1 MALKDVMAEVRQ
13 EIAGAGSSINEA
25 DAKAALIT
33 PILAELG
40 WRGLQRIRS
49 EYPVDQ
55 GRMRLDYA
63 LMGSG
68 TKPVGLIEAKAPR
81 EDLESHVAQVLNY
94 AFHEGVDVCV
104 LTTGIEWWLYL
115 PREKG
120 SPVERRFAEF
130 DIRRDDLDAIAAL
143 FSKCLEHRALI
154 SGDGERSAKK
164 VLASRQMEVRL
175 RKEIPLAWQRLLA
188 GPSDILVE
196 LLQEEVHEAL
206 GVKPSEELT
215 KNQLRAIVSGQR
227 PNAGT
232 ENVAMQVPPQSDRT
246 SRPPANSVRPTK
258 PGKRAPANVQE
269 IRLWGEVH
277 RIGPAY
283 EVLTTVA
290 EMVYVRH
297 SLDFRRVLQLAKY
310 HTEPSACRTP
320 HPIVDSG
327 IYVDRHVSFQESR
340 RTSRKL
346 LEFFGHDA
354 DELEIVLD
362 E

>member
-1 MALKDVMAEVRQ
+1 MPLKDVIAEVRQ
-13 EIAGAGSSINEA
+13 EIAGAGSGINEA

-94 AFHEGVDVCV
+94 AFHEGVDVCI
-104 LTTGIEWWLYL
+104 LTTGVEWWLFL

-120 SPVERRFAEF
+120 SPAERRFAEF
-130 DIRRDDLDAIAAL
+130 DIRRDDLDAVTAL
-143 FSKCLEHRALI
+143 FSECLEHRALI
-154 SGDGERSAKK
+154 SGDGERYAKK

-175 RKEIPLAWQRLLA
+175 RKEIPLAWQRLLS

-206 GVKPSEELT
+206 GVKPSEELI

-227 PNAGT
+227 PNAET
-232 ENVAMQVPPQSDRT
+232 ENVAKQIPPQSDRPPW
-246 SRPPANSVRPTK
+246 PPANSVRPTK
-258 PGKRAPANVQE
+258 PGKRPPANVKE
-269 IRLWGEVH
+269 VRLWGEVH

-283 EVLTTVA
+283 EVLLAVA
-290 EMVYVRH
+290 EMVYARH
-297 SLDFRRVLQLAKY
+297 SLDFRRVLDLAKY
-310 HTEPSACRTP
+310 HTDPSECRAP
-320 HPIVDSG
+320 YLIADSG
-327 IYVDRHVSFQESR
+327 IYVDRHMSFNDVR
-340 RTSRKL
+340 RTSRSL

-354 DELEIVLD
+354 EELEIVLD

>member
-1 MALKDVMAEVRQ
+1 MPLKDVIAEVRQ
-13 EIAGAGSSINEA
+13 EIAGAGSGINEA

-130 DIRRDDLDAIAAL
+130 DIRRDDLDAITAL
-143 FSKCLEHRALI
+143 FSECLEHRALI
-154 SGDGERSAKK
+154 SGDGERFAKK
-164 VLASRQMEVRL
+164 VLESRQMEVRL
-175 RKEIPLAWQRLLA
+175 RKEIPLAWQRLLS

-227 PNAGT
+227 TNA
-232 ENVAMQVPPQSDRT
+232 EIEYVAEQVLAQSDRPT
-246 SRPPANSVRPTK
+246 WPPANSGSRKT
-258 PGKRAPANVQE
+258 GKRPPAKVKE

-290 EMVYVRH
+290 EMVYARH
-297 SLDFRRVLQLAKY
+297 SLNFQRVLELARY
-310 HTEPSACRTP
+310 HTAPSECRAP
-320 HPIVDSG
+320 YHIANSG
-327 IYVDRHVSFQESR
+327 IYVDRHLSFGDLR
-340 RTSRKL
+340 RTSRSL
-346 LEFFGHDA
+346 LEFFGHDP